1 MAASIWNPG
10 SANSGL
16 TANGTGVVIET
27 STLLDGQTLIPIL
40 TFQYKQNSA
49 SLQVYLNGVLLTKS
63 DYVETSVAS
72 ITLLES
78 AVQDDVIQ
86 FIGVIA
92 QSTLSQPYAVQP
104 EQSIASAITCNV
116 GALQS
121 SFVVIT
127 GTTTI
132 SSFGTIYRGPIFIRF
147 EHSLT
152 LGNNAA
158 LSLPGNAPI
167 ITQSGDTLILIPKA
181 TNEISD
187 GWVVYN
193 YQRKSIAP

>member
-10 SANSGL
+10 AANSGL

-27 STLLDGQTLIPIL
+27 ATLLAGQTLVPIL

-63 DYVETSVAS
+63 DYTETSTSS
-72 ITLLES
+72 ITLLEP
-78 AVQDDVIQ
+78 AVDSDVIQ
-86 FIGVIA
+86 FIGVIS
-92 QSTLSQPYAVQP
+92 QSTLSQPYALQP
-104 EQSIASAITCNV
+104 EQSIASALTCNV
-116 GALQS
+116 GTLSS

-127 GTTTI
+127 GTATI
-132 SSFGTIYRGPIFIRF
+132 TSFGTVYRGPIFIRF
-147 EHSLT
+147 ESSLT

-158 LSLPGNAPI
+158 LSLPGNAA
-167 ITQSGDTLILIPKA
+167 ITTQTGDTLILIPKA
-181 TNEISD
+181 TNELSD

-193 YQRKSIAP
+193 YQRKSVAP